1 LSDIQSRIPNPLA
14 LNLYVLGY
22 NSDKNLS
29 IVNEAV
35 KENLKVY
42 LSRFRPV
49 TDAVNIKNGYI
60 INIGVNYQVITKS
73 NFLHDQ
79 VVGLVNERVKEFF
92 NIDNWQINQPIV
104 LSDLGYEM
112 SLVDGVASV
121 VDIKIVNKF
130 ETSEGYSGNGYDV
143 DGALKNG
150 ILYPSLDPSIF
161 EVKYP
166 DIDIQGSVVGTNV
179 NEGGY

>member
-1 LSDIQSRIPNPLA
+1 
-14 LNLYVLGY
+14 
-22 NSDKNLS
+22 
-29 IVNEAV
+29 
-35 KENLKVY
+35 
-42 LSRFRPV
+42 
-49 TDAVNIKNGYI
+49 
-60 INIGVNYQVITKS
+60 
-73 NFLHDQ
+73 LHDQ

-121 VDIKIVNKF
+121 VDIKISNKF

-161 EVKYP
+161 EIKFP
-166 DIDIQGSVVGTNV
+166 NTDIQGSVVGTNV

>member
-1 LSDIQSRIPNPLA
+1 M
-14 LNLYVLGY
+14 
-22 NSDKNLS
+22 
-29 IVNEAV
+29 
-35 KENLKVY
+35 
-42 LSRFRPV
+42 
-49 TDAVNIKNGYI
+49 
-60 INIGVNYQVITKS
+60 
-73 NFLHDQ
+73 
-79 VVGLVNERVKEFF
+79 
-92 NIDNWQINQPIV
+92 
-104 LSDLGYEM
+104 LSDLGYEI

-166 DIDIQGSVVGTNV
+166 DIDIVGAV
-179 NEGGY
+179 K